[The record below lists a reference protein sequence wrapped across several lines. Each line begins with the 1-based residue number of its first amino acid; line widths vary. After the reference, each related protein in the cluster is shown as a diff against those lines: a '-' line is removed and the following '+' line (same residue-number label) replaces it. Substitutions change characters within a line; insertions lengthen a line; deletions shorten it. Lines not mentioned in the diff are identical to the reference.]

1 MSAVLAPSGAL
12 PLPFPASGLGT
23 PRRSL
28 KPGGHGRRTGLVVVV
43 LLHVLIGWALASGLA
58 RKAVE
63 IVRKPVEAR
72 LIQEE
77 IAPPPPPPPP
87 KVERIKDTPKVQ
99 APPPPAY
106 VPPPEVATAAPAP
119 VIQAVQSEAP
129 VAPPPV
135 VAPPAPPAPPAP
147 EPKPAVVKQ
156 EISVACPGYQA
167 VLAQALEEAIERI
180 GLPGTVNT
188 LIKIRGSQVVE
199 VLPQSGPKEYFKYV
213 VAAVKRMRC
222 SAGGADEVQV
232 TLPVIFSR

>member
-1 MSAVLAPSGAL
+1 
-12 PLPFPASGLGT
+12 
-23 PRRSL
+23 
-28 KPGGHGRRTGLVVVV
+28 VVVV

-63 IVRKPVEAR
+63 IVRKPIEAR

-87 KVERIKDTPKVQ
+87 PQVERIKDTPKVQ
-99 APPPPAY
+99 APPPPPY

-119 VIQAVQSEAP
+119 VIQAVQSEVP
-129 VAPPPV
+129 KAPP
-135 VAPPAPPAPPAP
+135 AIEPPAPPAPPPP